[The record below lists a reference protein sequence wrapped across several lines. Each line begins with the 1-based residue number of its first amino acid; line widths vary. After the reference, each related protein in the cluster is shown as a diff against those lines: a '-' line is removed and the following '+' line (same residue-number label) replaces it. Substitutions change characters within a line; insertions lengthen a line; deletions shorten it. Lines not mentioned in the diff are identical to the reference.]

1 MDYVDKLR
9 HRFDYAY
16 NKTSEEAKRA
26 AEKQK
31 KYYDKRVRYIK
42 LEPGDRVLIRNVG
55 LRGKQKLADIWDK
68 HPYLVKSQPVQGIPV
83 YEVQQENSRAK
94 SKLLHRNMLLPFN
107 GLPVPTAPK
116 PPKATQRPVIVS
128 EDSYQADSS
137 SSSTEDFS
145 TPAEQRVR
153 RYVIPQRRRQTPK
166 TSSEQNYGGSSK
178 QASGSGVRTDH
189 VAFHASPDPGNW
201 LQTSSSISSRSSSP
215 DQRPRR
221 GSRARGPPLWMRTGE
236 WQIQH
241 QPYIIDV
248 DPFQISEKKSSVI
261 KK

>member
-1 MDYVDKLR
+1 M
-9 HRFDYAY
+9 
-16 NKTSEEAKRA
+16 
-26 AEKQK
+26 
-31 KYYDKRVRYIK
+31 
-42 LEPGDRVLIRNVG
+42 
-55 LRGKQKLADIWDK
+55 
-68 HPYLVKSQPVQGIPV
+68 

-107 GLPVPTAPK
+107 GLPVPTVPK
-116 PPKATQRPVIVS
+116 PPKATQRPVIPS

-153 RYVIPQRRRQTPK
+153 RYVIPQRRRQTPES
-166 TSSEQNYGGSSK
+166 TSEHSYGGTSK
-178 QASGSGVRTDH
+178 QASGSGIGTDH
-189 VAFHASPDPGNW
+189 VAFHASPDPGYS
-201 LQTSSSISSRSSSP
+201 QQSSSSISSSRSSSP

-221 GSRARGPPLWMRTGE
+221 GSRPRGPPLWMRTGD

-248 DPFQISEKKSSVI
+248 DPFQISEI
-261 KK
+261 NGAQ